1 MRSMPNVQPP
11 TIFRRMTPSETHEPL
26 IAVGRASSP
35 DAPHRDDAGQSIAVT
50 INGDVRT
57 VPADATLAD
66 VLRALA
72 LDPRAIVVEH
82 NREILRDRSSYA
94 RRHLSAGDVLE
105 LVHFVGGG

>member
-1 MRSMPNVQPP
+1 MTRSEM
-11 TIFRRMTPSETHEPL
+11 HEPL

-35 DAPHRDDAGQSIAVT
+35 DALHRDDGVDSIALT
-50 INGDVRT
+50 INGDLRT

-66 VLRALA
+66 VLRALG

-94 RRHLSAGDVLE
+94 GRPLRAGDVLE

>member
-1 MRSMPNVQPP
+1 MTRSE
-11 TIFRRMTPSETHEPL
+11 IHEPL

-35 DAPHRDDAGQSIAVT
+35 DTLHRHDGGDSIALT
-50 INGDVRT
+50 INGDLRT
-57 VPADATLAD
+57 VPLDATLED
-66 VLRALA
+66 VLRALR

-94 RRHLSAGDVLE
+94 GRHLSAGDVLE